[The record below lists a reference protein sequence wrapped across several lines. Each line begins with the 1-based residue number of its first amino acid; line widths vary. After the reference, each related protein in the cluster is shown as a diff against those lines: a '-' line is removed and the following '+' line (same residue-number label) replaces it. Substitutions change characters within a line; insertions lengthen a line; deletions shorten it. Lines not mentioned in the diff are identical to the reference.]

1 MARKKR
7 HVTAQ
12 QFRKP
17 VKAEEKSKERYRDE
31 FQTAVGEKVVTIG
44 KKFEGKSK
52 NILYALA
59 AVAVLAVLIGI
70 FYAWNKR
77 SNAQAQTALGKAI
90 ETATAQITDTPPPA
104 GSTAKTFKTE
114 KERAEASIAEFQ
126 AVADK
131 FGGDIGD
138 KAKYFVAVNKLKLQD
153 QRQNGIQELEA
164 LASSNNEVGKI
175 SKFALAHA
183 KADDGKFDEA
193 AALYQ
198 ELAGMDDPILAK
210 ETINFEL
217 ANVYEK
223 QGKKAEA
230 ADVYFNIAK
239 AASEAKD
246 KDGEMVPLS
255 ATARKAKEKLEELN
269 PEKAKEITEPAP
281 KMPTGMPQMPF

>member
-17 VKAEEKSKERYRDE
+17 AKAEEKKKERYRDE
-31 FQTAVGEKVVTIG
+31 FQTAVGEKVETIG
-44 KKFEGKSK
+44 KKFEGKGK
-52 NILYALA
+52 NILYAIA

-77 SNAQAQTALGKAI
+77 SNSQAQAALGKAI
-90 ETATAQITDTPPPA
+90 ETATAQITDTPPPV

-114 KERAEASIAEFQ
+114 KERAEAAIAEFQ
-126 AVADK
+126 AVVDK
-131 FGGDIGD
+131 FGGDIGE
-138 KAKYFVAVNKLKLQD
+138 KAKYFVAVNKLRLPD
-153 QRQNGIQELEA
+153 QRPNGLQELEA
-164 LASSNNEVGKI
+164 LAAGSGEVGKL

-183 KADDGKFDEA
+183 KADDGKLDEA

-198 ELAGMDDPILAK
+198 ELAAMDDPVLAK
-210 ETINFEL
+210 DTINFEL
-217 ANVYEK
+217 ASVYEK

-230 ADVYFNIAK
+230 ADVYFTIAK

-246 KDGEMVPLS
+246 PDGENVPLS
-255 ATARKAKEKLEELN
+255 STARKAKEKLEELN

-281 KMPTGMPQMPF
+281 KMPTGLPMGLK

>member
-17 VKAEEKSKERYRDE
+17 EKTEEKKKERYRDE
-31 FQTAVGEKVVTIG
+31 FQTAVGEKVESIG
-44 KKFEGKSK
+44 KKFEGKGK
-52 NILYALA
+52 NVLYAIA

-70 FYAWNKR
+70 FFAWNRR
-77 SNAQAQTALGKAI
+77 SNAQAQAALGKAI
-90 ETATAQITDTPPPA
+90 ETSTAQITDQPQPP
-104 GSTAKTFKTE
+104 GSIGKTFKTE
-114 KERAEASIAEFQ
+114 RNRAEAAIAEFQ

-131 FGGDIGD
+131 FGGDVGE
-138 KAKYFVAVNKLKLQD
+138 KAKYFVAVNKLRIPE
-153 QRQNGIQELEA
+153 QRPNGVGELEA
-164 LASSNNEVGKI
+164 LASGSGEVGKL

-183 KADDGKFDEA
+183 KADDGKLDEA

-217 ANVYEK
+217 AKIYEK
-223 QGKKAEA
+223 QGKINEA
-230 ADVYFNIAK
+230 VDLYFNIVK
-239 AASEAKD
+239 TASEEKD
-246 KDGEMVPLS
+246 RDDKPVPLS
-255 ATARKAKEKLEELN
+255 ATATEAKDKLEELN
-269 PEKAKEITEPAP
+269 PEKAKEIAEPAP

>member
-7 HVTAQ
+7 HVTAP

-17 VKAEEKSKERYRDE
+17 VKAEEKKKERFRDQ
-31 FQTAVGEKVVTIG
+31 FQTAVGEKVETIG
-44 KKFEGKSK
+44 KKVEGKGK
-52 NILYALA
+52 NILYAIA

-77 SNAQAQTALGKAI
+77 SNSQAQAALGKAI
-90 ETATAQITDTPPPA
+90 ETATAQISDTPPAP

-114 KERAEASIAEFQ
+114 KERSEAAVAEFQ
-126 AVADK
+126 TVADK
-131 FGGDIGD
+131 FGGDVGE
-138 KAKYFVAVNKLKLQD
+138 KAKYFVAVNKLRLPE
-153 QRQNGIQELEA
+153 QRPNGVQELEA
-164 LASSNNEVGKI
+164 LASNSGEVGKL

-193 AALYQ
+193 AALYL
-198 ELAGMDDPILAK
+198 ELAAMDDPVLAK
-210 ETINFEL
+210 DTINFEL
-217 ANVYEK
+217 ASVYEK

-230 ADVYFNIAK
+230 ADVYFKIAK

-246 KDGEMVPLS
+246 PDGENVPLS

>member
-31 FQTAVGEKVVTIG
+31 FQSAVGGKVETIS
-44 KKFEGKSK
+44 KKFEGKGK
-52 NILYALA
+52 NILYAIA

-77 SNAQAQTALGKAI
+77 SNAQAQAAIGKAI
-90 ETATAQITDTPPPA
+90 ETSTAQISDTPPPA

-114 KERAEASIAEFQ
+114 KERSEAAITEFQ

-131 FGGDIGD
+131 FGGDVGE
-138 KAKYFVAVNKLKLQD
+138 KAKYFVAVNKLKLPD
-153 QRQNGIQELEA
+153 QRQNGVQELEA
-164 LASSNNEVGKI
+164 LASSSDEVGKV

-193 AALYQ
+193 VALYQ
-198 ELAGMDDPILAK
+198 ELIGMDDPVLAK

-217 ANVYEK
+217 ASVYEK

-246 KDGEMVPLS
+246 ADGEVVPLS